1 MWIVILVIIGIVAGL
16 GLKIHSLDFMNK
28 LAVKIVLVYLVLGW
42 VFLCAC
48 LVVFSAQELYESG
61 YDGTREER
69 LRQAEQSLA
78 EGRIDQAMADM
89 LYDKSFEEEF
99 DYAWERGTMYQLYD
113 RYLLFSRAAETDCA
127 YAEEAQSYRERLL
140 QVCADSECPEN
151 ALYVEYYLRELEKE

>member
-61 YDGTREER
+61 YAGGETAPGGTV
-69 LRQAEQSLA
+69 S
-78 EGRIDQAMADM
+78 G
-89 LYDKSFEEEF
+89 
-99 DYAWERGTMYQLYD
+99 GG
-113 RYLLFSRAAETDCA
+113 
-127 YAEEAQSYRERLL
+127 
-140 QVCADSECPEN
+140 
-151 ALYVEYYLRELEKE
+151 

>member
-1 MWIVILVIIGIVAGL
+1 MWMVILAILAIAAGL
-16 GLKIHSLDFMNK
+16 WMKIHSLDFMNK

-42 VFLCAC
+42 VFLCAW

-61 YDGTREER
+61 YGSTREER
-69 LRQAEQSLA
+69 LRQVEQSLA
-78 EGRIDQAMADM
+78 EGRIDQAMTDM

-99 DYAWERGTMYQLYD
+99 DYAWERGTMYQLYN
-113 RYLLFSRAAETDCA
+113 RYLLFSQAADTDGA